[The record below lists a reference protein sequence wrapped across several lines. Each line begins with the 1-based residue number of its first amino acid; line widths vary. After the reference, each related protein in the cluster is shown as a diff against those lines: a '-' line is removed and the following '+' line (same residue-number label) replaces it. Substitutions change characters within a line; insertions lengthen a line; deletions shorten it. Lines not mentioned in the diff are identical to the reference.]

1 MNMDFFVEL
10 LENQSMYCSKGKP
23 KIASDLNGVTYING
37 DEGELTIKRS
47 LQDWLD
53 EMK

>member
-1 MNMDFFVEL
+1 MEL
-10 LENQSMYCSKGKP
+10 LENPKYVLFEKENH